1 MKEGYRYLSLDG
13 QWTIEGMNLEE
24 GLLPRKAYEP
34 RYQPKDPVPAQVPGV
49 VQNHLFQAGRI
60 EDPYWEMNNEKILWI
75 EEKEWWYFKDFA
87 VPEDIQ
93 GRKYHIVLEGI
104 TYRANVW
111 LDGINIGNVE
121 GMFLRHYLDITRL
134 IKPGK
139 THRLSIRCRALENS
153 SEDRPGGKIKRGA
166 VRSSGVVAPFSY
178 WWNWSPHMVPIGIW
192 KSVWLRITGGAIFAD
207 PFVRTQIHW
216 DDCEE
221 ADSAKVTTTVD
232 IESSFAQAEQC
243 VVRGKVSGIGFN
255 DEEMLIKQAI
265 TLNPG
270 ANKLEINQVLTR
282 ARLWWPNG
290 LGEHPLYKI
299 ELTIEDSDGV
309 VMDYCET
316 EFGVRELAYLQNDD
330 AEWVQAI
337 HGQSNRLWS
346 IVGKPYPWTFSINR
360 KRVFVRGTNWLPVD
374 NLFRLTEERY
384 KLYLDHVE
392 AANLN
397 MLRVWAGGI
406 QETETFYKL
415 CDRKGILT
423 WAEFWL
429 ACASYPVMPHDL
441 FMECAINEIKC
452 IRNHPSVVMWSGGN
466 EYNPDEPENKEL
478 VDKLALVCNEHDPTR
493 SFRRGSPYKGDRH
506 GGLLMLPTRTSNKY
520 NGDIL
525 NGDARLVL
533 FRAEVAVM
541 RSAPMLESI
550 TKFIG
555 EDKIWPIDKQAWQYH
570 HAVVGEQE
578 RDARDYGGLDDIE
591 HWIMATQI
599 AHGQCHRHNLE
610 YCRQTKYWCSGC
622 MQWQINGSWP
632 SFHRELID
640 WYGLPKASFY
650 MYKRSAQDNIVVADM
665 EKYTFD
671 GNETFNPTVY
681 AITDK
686 QLRLGD
692 VQVKAVIYDLNM
704 KRLYGHQATVTVEA
718 DSSAKAFQIDWRV
731 PANYLR
737 KVFFLHLEMR
747 QFEELLAENLYW
759 VGTSGY
765 ARPEK
770 LINLNGY
777 WEFQVGKTKNEM
789 RWKKTIMP
797 SYWKKPQAA
806 PAEGE
811 SVFYARKVNIP
822 ADWKGTDL
830 EVFCAGFEGNDEVF
844 FNGGRIG
851 GTEEEMTVQLGT
863 DDLLFTEKWA
873 ERMAQERGN
882 ATSTTPTVSGKPAV
896 KGDKQNIRIS
906 SDPYIVPNLIKRF
919 YRIPAHIVKWG
930 QENLLEVQL
939 YGEHATG
946 ISEPVYIREA
956 SNPQQQRAIIDFDND
971 RTYLADLK
979 NLPAVDLDVE
989 VFHELAELEAGQ
1001 SAPVLVRIRNNS
1013 DAIAFFSGLKVK
1025 GIDEATTQSYSDNWF
1040 PVLPKTE
1047 KRIWVKLVHDK
1058 NSPGC
1063 YEAQFEM
1070 TGWNVVKKNVGSA
1083 FRVVLK

>member
-13 QWTIEGMNLEE
+13 QWTIEGTNLEE

-34 RYQPKDPVPAQVPGV
+34 AYQPKDPVPAQVPGI

-60 EDPYWEMNNEKILWI
+60 EDPHWEMNNEKILWI
-75 EEKEWWYFKDFA
+75 DEKEWWYFKDFT
-87 VPEDIQ
+87 VPGDIQ

-111 LDGINIGNVE
+111 LAGVSIGNVE
-121 GMFLRHYLDITRL
+121 GMFLRHYLDVTHL
-134 IKPGK
+134 VKPGK
-139 THRLSIRCRALENS
+139 TYRLSIRCRALENS

-192 KSVWLRITGGAIFAD
+192 KSVWLRITGGAILAD

-232 IESSFAQAEQC
+232 VESNFAEAEQC
-243 VVRGKVSGIGFN
+243 VIRGKITGIGFN
-255 DEEMLIKQAI
+255 DEELSIKQAI
-265 TLNPG
+265 TLKPG
-270 ANKLEINQVLTR
+270 ANKVEISQVLTCP
-282 ARLWWPNG
+282 RLWWPNG
-290 LGEHPLYKI
+290 LGGHPLYRI
-299 ELTIEDSDGV
+299 ELSIEDSDGV
-309 VMDYCET
+309 IMDYCET

-360 KRVFVRGTNWLPVD
+360 KRVFVRGTNWVPMD
-374 NLFRLTEERY
+374 NLLRLTEERY
-384 KLYLDHVE
+384 KLYLDQVE
-392 AANLN
+392 ASNLN
-397 MLRVWAGGI
+397 MLRIWAGGI

-415 CDRKGILT
+415 CDRKGIMT

-441 FMECAINEIKC
+441 FMKCAINEIKC

-478 VDKLALVCNEHDPTR
+478 VDKLARVCEEHDPTR

-533 FRAEVAVM
+533 YRAEVAVM
-541 RSAPMLESI
+541 RSVPMLESI
-550 TKFIG
+550 KKFMG
-555 EDKIWPIDKQAWQYH
+555 EDKIWPMHKQTWQYH
-570 HAVVGEQE
+570 HAVIGEQE
-578 RDARDYGGLDDIE
+578 RDAREYGGLNDIE

-599 AHGQCHRHNLE
+599 AHGQSHRHNLE
-610 YCRQTKYWCSGC
+610 YCRQTKYWSSGC

-640 WYGLPKASFY
+640 WYGVPKGSFY
-650 MYKRSAQDNIVVADM
+650 AYKRAAQDDIVVADM

-704 KRLYGHQATVTVEA
+704 KLLHTQEATVTVEA

-759 VGTSGY
+759 VGTTGY
-765 ARPEK
+765 ARPTK

-777 WEFQVGKTKNEM
+777 WEFQVGKKKNEM
-789 RWKKTIMP
+789 RWKKTVMP
-797 SYWKKPQAA
+797 AYWAKPPVA
-806 PAEGE
+806 PSKSE
-811 SVFYARKVNIP
+811 SAFYTRKVKIP

-844 FNGGRIG
+844 FNGVRIG

-863 DDLLFTEKWA
+863 DDLLYTEKWA
-873 ERMAQERGN
+873 ERMAQEKGG
-882 ATSTTPTVSGKPAV
+882 ATPAASNKPAV

-919 YRIPAHIVKWG
+919 YPIPARAVKWG
-930 QENLLEVQL
+930 QENLLEVRL

-956 SNPQQQRAIIDFDND
+956 SSSKQQRAIVDFDNE

-979 NLPAVDLDVE
+979 NLPAVGLDVE
-989 VFHELAELEAGQ
+989 VFHEVTKLEAGQ
-1001 SAPVLVRIRNNS
+1001 STRVLIRIRNNS
-1013 DAIAFFSGLKVK
+1013 DAMAFFAGLKVK
-1025 GIDEATTQSYSDNWF
+1025 GIDEVTTQIYSDNWF
-1040 PVLPKTE
+1040 PMLPKTE
-1047 KRIWVKLVHDK
+1047 KQVWVKLVNDK
-1058 NSPGC
+1058 HAQGS
-1063 YEAQFEM
+1063 YQAQFEI
-1070 TGWNVVKKNVGSA
+1070 TGWNVKRKKIGSA
-1083 FRVVLK
+1083 FKMVLK